1 LKLTVNNERIPI
13 IIIIIIII
21 IIMMQK
27 LTVIV
32 GRGMAELA
40 SRRAGI
46 SEDRVH
52 ARVSSRG
59 ICGGK
64 DALRQ
69 AFSEFFGFPLSI
81 SFHPGSP

>member
-13 IIIIIIII
+13 IIIII
-21 IIMMQK
+21 MQK

-32 GRGMAELA
+32 GRGMAEVA
-40 SRRAGI
+40 SRRPVI

-52 ARVSSRG
+52 ARDSSRG

-64 DALRQ
+64 AALRQ
-69 AFSEFFGFPLSI
+69 GFSEFFGFPLSI